1 MRLIL
6 GIGNPGERYRGN
18 RHNVG
23 FMFLEHVAEK
33 YLISFLPSKN
43 DYYVAEKKIGENY
56 FCLIR
61 PSNYVNN
68 SGFAAA
74 QALSNY
80 SCSINDLLVIHDDV
94 YLSTGTFKVKLKG
107 GDGGHNGV
115 SSIIYQLGSEDFARI
130 RIGVGSSNFSQEKIA
145 DYVLSDFSHSDQSI
159 LQKVFESSTELVES
173 FILGGTKQMLDAHSK
188 FIKSNSEEK

>member
-6 GIGNPGERYRGN
+6 GIGNPGERYSKN

-23 FMFLEHVAEK
+23 FILLNHLAEK

-43 DYYVAEKKIGENY
+43 DYYFAEKKIGENY
-56 FCLIR
+56 FCLIK

-68 SGFAAA
+68 SGLAAV
-74 QALSNY
+74 QALTNY
-80 SCSINDLLVIHDDV
+80 NCSVSDLLVIHDDV
-94 YLSTGTFKVKLKG
+94 YLSTGTFKVKLSG

-115 SSIIYQLGSEDFARI
+115 ESIICQLGSEDFPRI
-130 RIGVGSSNFSQEKIA
+130 RIGVGGSSFSQETIA
-145 DYVLSDFSHSDQSI
+145 DYVLSDFSNSDHSL
-159 LQKVFESSTELVES
+159 LQKVFENCSTLVES
-173 FILGGTKQMLDAHSK
+173 YILGGTKQMLDANSK